1 MVRQAKD
8 RKSREVND
16 NLAVL
21 RKALFAENGRD
32 KDVTLGISPAFL
44 AYDRNGIDLGISFSP
59 KLDDV
64 QVDWAFDLVKERME
78 SMYDL
83 SGYGWDDED
92 KRGELTE
99 AGARFLLVFD
109 RQESSAAQ
117 KKLVGFVHFR
127 FTVQG
132 EVVDTMEGDTCIFVW
147 DIQIEDAFQCKG
159 VGRHLL
165 MLLEL
170 IGARE
175 GIKRVSIPIQ
185 NTDISAKS
193 WVEQL
198 KGYLPDQ
205 GIRDRFSFDPLEEG
219 FDVFSKTLKG
229 RQVEVQSSPIPI
241 RIAEET
247 PSPVAETLVSAV
259 AELNLGEETTSSS
272 AVNGTAHRE

>member
-1 MVRQAKD
+1 MKSQGESAMVRQAKD

-21 RKALFAENGRD
+21 RQALFAQNGRD
-32 KDVTLGISPAFL
+32 KDVTQGISPAFL
-44 AYDRNGIDLGISFSP
+44 AYDRNGIDVEISFAP

-109 RQESSAAQ
+109 RQGSSAAQ

-229 RQVEVQSSPIPI
+229 RQVEVQSPPVPI

-247 PSPVAETLVSAV
+247 PSPVAENLVSAV
-259 AELNLGEETTSSS
+259 AKLNLGE
-272 AVNGTAHRE
+272 